1 MITKWLSSYR
11 TYSLAVVYT
20 HILIFAFF
28 FPYVIIYTFATV
40 CIFVFFYVWCEL
52 NYQIETTNRL
62 QLVRMIKE
70 TDNEVTKD
78 ILRYEL
84 YLHDKHS
91 MSRGEYDMMGNHYGI

>member
-1 MITKWLSSYR
+1 MISKWLSSYR
-11 TYSLAVVYT
+11 TYSLSVVYT
-20 HILIFAFF
+20 HILIFAWF
-28 FPYVIIYTFATV
+28 FPYVIVYTLAT
-40 CIFVFFYVWCEL
+40 ISILVFFYVWCEL
-52 NYQIETTNRL
+52 KYQMETINREHII
-62 QLVRMIKE
+62 RMIKE

>member
-1 MITKWLSSYR
+1 METINR
-11 TYSLAVVYT
+11 E
-20 HILIFAFF
+20 HII
-28 FPYVIIYTFATV
+28 
-40 CIFVFFYVWCEL
+40 
-52 NYQIETTNRL
+52 
-62 QLVRMIKE
+62 RMIKE

>member
-1 MITKWLSSYR
+1 
-11 TYSLAVVYT
+11 
-20 HILIFAFF
+20 
-28 FPYVIIYTFATV
+28 
-40 CIFVFFYVWCEL
+40 
-52 NYQIETTNRL
+52 
-62 QLVRMIKE
+62 MIKE

>member
-1 MITKWLSSYR
+1 MITKWLNSYKI
-11 TYSLAVVYT
+11 YSLAVLYT

-28 FPYVIIYTFATV
+28 FPYVIVYTFAGMG
-40 CIFVFFYVWCEL
+40 ILVFLYVWCEL
-52 NYQIETTNRL
+52 HYQIETTNRL

-91 MSRGEYDMMGNHYGI
+91 LTRGEYDMMGNHYGI